1 MRFAEI
7 ALLALPFMVFVA
19 WRVLAPSAGPPR
31 VLVIA
36 VTATVLAMAG
46 LLLALWY
53 EEAEPPGT
61 RYLPAHLENGR
72 VMPERV
78 GPIVP
83 ERVAPI
89 VPERMGTGPALP
101 VAPARND

>member
-1 MRFAEI
+1 LRFAEI
-7 ALLALPFMVFVA
+7 ALLVLPFVVFVA

-72 VMPERV
+72 V
-78 GPIVP
+78 
-83 ERVAPI
+83 

-101 VAPARND
+101 VAPARQ